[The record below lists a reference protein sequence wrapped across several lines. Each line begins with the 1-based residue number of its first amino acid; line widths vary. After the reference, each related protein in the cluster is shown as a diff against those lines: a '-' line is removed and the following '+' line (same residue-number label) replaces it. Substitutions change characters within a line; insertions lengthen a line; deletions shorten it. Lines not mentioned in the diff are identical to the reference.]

1 MQAKPDF
8 VILIWPSVKKQGG
21 PFRRLSKDGHYL
33 HQNEQIGRT
42 QQRAVMGWRWKYQH
56 QRSDSDFFRWYG
68 CFRGV
73 CVTWMPRLMQ
83 PSLLVHFRLEM
94 LCKEFCIAQ
103 SSNRRNICDKLTPK
117 TNTIMSVYQNHHH
130 RKQVCTLYMIYR
142 APTSGTK
149 QGVFMARGCKKKQT
163 ENSESWGYVK
173 KQRVTC
179 SHEQRV
185 IRCSKFLGRKDE
197 KQ

>member
-1 MQAKPDF
+1 VLGIHAIRYHESKSSQPITWLTHKQKTKWHRKIHNSAQLNKPKQLTQQMQAKPDF

-103 SSNRRNICDKLTPK
+103 SSNRWNICDKLTPK
-117 TNTIMSVYQNHHH
+117 TNTIMSVY
-130 RKQVCTLYMIYR
+130 RFY
-142 APTSGTK
+142 G
-149 QGVFMARGCKKKQT
+149 
-163 ENSESWGYVK
+163 
-173 KQRVTC
+173 
-179 SHEQRV
+179 
-185 IRCSKFLGRKDE
+185 
-197 KQ
+197 